1 MGLGGPVS
9 YTHWRRTSMQAGTEV
24 QKKKVAFGQKKKGS
38 RVGQAQKGRAK
49 KTRACRSRSRRTDQI
64 YGLMKK
70 SHIHTK
76 LSLPRRDQNVYRSS
90 AIRFTHSTV
99 GNTCMSTA
107 FSSVVLMH
115 HSKNNIGTPL
125 IILFQ
130 LKDRVKRIKKGQTHG
145 LTGMRSYTTHCYLL
159 FGLRWSGGLAWLHVP
174 SGTACFVNIRSKG
187 QLCLY
192 KKMVMN
198 AATSLD

>member
-1 MGLGGPVS
+1 
-9 YTHWRRTSMQAGTEV
+9 MQAGTEV
-24 QKKKVAFGQKKKGS
+24 QKKKVAFAKKKKGS

-115 HSKNNIGTPL
+115 HSK
-125 IILFQ
+125 
-130 LKDRVKRIKKGQTHG
+130 QT
-145 LTGMRSYTTHCYLL
+145 
-159 FGLRWSGGLAWLHVP
+159 
-174 SGTACFVNIRSKG
+174 I
-187 QLCLY
+187 
-192 KKMVMN
+192 
-198 AATSLD
+198 